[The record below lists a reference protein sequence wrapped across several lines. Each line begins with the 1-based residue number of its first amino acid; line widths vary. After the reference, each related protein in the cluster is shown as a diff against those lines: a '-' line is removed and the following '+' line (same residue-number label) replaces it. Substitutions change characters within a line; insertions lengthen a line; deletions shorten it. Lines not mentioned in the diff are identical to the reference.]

1 MNSIIY
7 QPKAIK
13 QLRKIQAQD
22 SKKIRAKIDNL
33 ENMPDCVNVKSLT
46 DHEYSHRL
54 RVGNYRVLFNFDGEI
69 EIVSIEEV
77 KKRDESTY

>member
-1 MNSIIY
+1 MNTIIY
-7 QPKAIK
+7 QLKALK

-22 SKKIRAKIDNL
+22 GKTIRAKIDNL
-33 ENMPDCVNVKSLT
+33 AHMPDCANVKGLT
-46 DHEYSHRL
+46 NHAYSHRL
-54 RVGNYRVLFNFDGEI
+54 RVGHYRVLFNFDGEI